1 MEKSIIQLENIN
13 AEDFKNEILDGVKN
27 LFQTHSHSSNVQND
41 DDVYLT
47 REQTAEFLSISLVT
61 LWDYTR
67 KDILPAY
74 RIGNNVR
81 YKKSDVKNAFQKKNK
96 FN

>member
-13 AEDFKNEILDGVKN
+13 AEDFKKEILDGVKS
-27 LFQTHSHSSNVQND
+27 LFQAHTSTVQND
-41 DDVYLT
+41 DDVYWT

-61 LWDYTR
+61 LWEYTR

-74 RIGNNVR
+74 RIGNRVR
-81 YKKSDVKNAFQKKNK
+81 YRKSDVKNAFQKRNN